1 MGGLGS
7 VERILAHGAPGGLRA
22 AKAVQR
28 LHKGGGAALAH
39 STPRLDVK
47 IKVFIHPKAG
57 QNGAALAAPCV
68 GTHAHPRALGP
79 QPGKSVPHAGL
90 QLHLFIQLGDHLAH
104 HVQIAVPVQ
113 RQRIFPDEVL
123 CAVLHAHGQ
132 QGLVQVCLRGA
143 AKARQQCL
151 RGTLPYHH
159 HAVGQGAVH
168 IKDPLFAVHTFLL
181 LCAPPGCIYTYL
193 RLV

>member
-1 MGGLGS
+1 MGSLGGIKG
-7 VERILAHGAPGGLRA
+7 VLAHGAPGGACA

-28 LHKGGGAALAH
+28 LHKGRGAAFAH
-39 STPRLDVK
+39 SAPCFDIK
-47 IKVFIHPKAG
+47 IKVFVHPKAG
-57 QNGAALAAPCV
+57 QHGAALAAPCI
-68 GTHAHPRALGP
+68 GAHAHPCALGP
-79 QPGKSVPHAGL
+79 QPGKGVPHAGL
-90 QLHLFIQLGDHLAH
+90 QLHLFVQGGDHLVH
-104 HVQIAVPVQ
+104 HVPVAVHIQ
-113 RQRIFPDEVL
+113 RQRILPDKIL

-143 AKARQQCL
+143 AKARQQRL
-151 RGTLPYHH
+151 RGTLPHHH

-181 LCAPPGCIYTYL
+181 LCAPPGGLYTYL